1 MEITSFV
8 LGMLTIIGMAVAVLV
23 VLGIVKIYKQSKK
36 VEQLENT
43 MYKEFEHIH
52 RITSDTS
59 NNLDTRIELHL
70 KDLNQEMYYIRQDL
84 NQRIDRI
91 EEHIFKSIEEE
102 KREIISYVDSR
113 IDKLQSKKEANK

>member
-8 LGMLTIIGMAVAVLV
+8 LGMLTIIGMAAAVLV
-23 VLGIVKIYKQSKK
+23 VLGIVKIYEQAKK

-52 RITSDTS
+52 RITSDIS

-91 EEHIFKSIEEE
+91 EEHFFNFMGDE